1 MFFLPPSLIRFW
13 IFSDLKQRNKSK
25 WPNHT
30 VWMLNVL
37 FYNNCYFDDLV
48 SACRADTSDDG
59 RPYASHRPAT
69 TYSGCYGLPYQV
81 SIMMMYCIY
90 STPQMPIVVIRR
102 VRPSVCHF

>member
-37 FYNNCYFDDLV
+37 CIIIVILMISSLHAGLTLVMMDDHMPAIDPLLLTLDVMVYHIRLV
-48 SACRADTSDDG
+48 
-59 RPYASHRPAT
+59 
-69 TYSGCYGLPYQV
+69 L
-81 SIMMMYCIY
+81 
-90 STPQMPIVVIRR
+90 
-102 VRPSVCHF
+102 